1 MPQEHFDVL
10 IVGAGLS
17 GIGAAYHVQ
26 RHCPNRNYAILE
38 SRTCMG
44 GTWDLFRYPGIR
56 SDSDMHTLGY
66 NFKPW
71 LQERAIAD
79 GPSIL
84 HYIHETAAENNIEK
98 NIRYGHRVT
107 GADWSSEQA
116 HWKVQVEVGG
126 QARQITA
133 QFVLMCAGYYR
144 YSEGYTPQFPGR
156 DRFQGS
162 IIHPQLWPENLNYRN
177 KKVVIIGSGATAVTL
192 LPAMADDCEHIT
204 MLQRS
209 PTYMASRPYKDRLN
223 NLLRKILP
231 DSWTY
236 AFTRWKNIGLQVRL
250 YKLTRTKPD
259 KMRKMLL
266 DRVHKS
272 LGPDYDVATH
282 FTPSYSPWDQ
292 RLCLVPDEDLFVA
305 LKSGKASVVT
315 DEIATFTERGI
326 QLKSGQ
332 ELDADIIVTATGLQ
346 MVALGEAS
354 FTVDGQAINLG
365 DSWTYKGLM
374 MSGMPNLVNTFGYIN
389 ASWTL
394 GADLTAEYFCQLIN
408 HMQAIGADQVTPTL
422 RDSDADLQAHPFIED
437 FTSGY
442 MQRAMHL
449 LPRQGNREPWV
460 NSQDYL
466 RDRKLLG
473 AANFDDGA
481 LVFSEAVAKTNADQA
496 AA

>member
-1 MPQEHFDVL
+1 MPQDHFDVL

-17 GIGAAYHVQ
+17 GIGAAYHLQ
-26 RHCPNRNYAILE
+26 QHCPTKSYAILE
-38 SRTCMG
+38 SRACMG

-71 LQERAIAD
+71 VHERAIAD
-79 GPSIL
+79 GPAIL
-84 HYIHETAAENNIEK
+84 DYIHKAAAENDIEK
-98 NIRYGHRVT
+98 NIRYDHRVT

-116 HWKVQVEVGG
+116 RWTVQVEVEG
-126 QARQITA
+126 QPRQITA

-144 YSEGYTPQFPGR
+144 YSEGYTPEFPGR
-156 DRFQGS
+156 DRFQGK
-162 IIHPQLWPENLNYRN
+162 IVHPQLWPEDLDYAN

-192 LPAMADDCEHIT
+192 LPAMADDAAHIT

-209 PTYMASRPYKDRLN
+209 PTYMASRPYKDIIN

-231 DSWTY
+231 ESWAY
-236 AFTRWKNIGLQVRL
+236 AFTRWKNITLQNRL

-266 DRVHKS
+266 DRVRKT

-315 DEIATFTERGI
+315 DQIETFTETGI

-332 ELDADIIVTATGLQ
+332 HLEADIIVTATGLQ

-365 DSWTYKGLM
+365 ESWTYKGLM
-374 MSGMPNLVNTFGYIN
+374 LSGMPNLVNTFGYIN

-408 HMQAIGADQVTPTL
+408 HMDAIGADQVTPTL
-422 RDSDADLQAHPFIED
+422 RDSDANMQPHPFIKD

-449 LPRQGNREPWV
+449 LPKQGDREPWL
-460 NSQDYL
+460 NTQDYI
-466 RDRKLLG
+466 RDRKILG
-473 AANFDDGA
+473 DARFDDGA
-481 LVFSEAVAKTNADQA
+481 LVFTQALAKTTA
-496 AA
+496 ALDAA

>member
-1 MPQEHFDVL
+1 MAQEEFDVI

-17 GIGAAYHVQ
+17 GIGAAYHLQ
-26 RHCPNRNYAILE
+26 KHCPGKSYTILE
-38 SRTCMG
+38 SRSCMG

-71 LQERAIAD
+71 LHERAIAD

-84 HYIHETAAENNIEK
+84 DYIHEAAAENNIEDR
-98 NIRYGHRVT
+98 IQYDHRVT

-116 HWKVQVEVGG
+116 RWKVQVEVNG
-126 QARQITA
+126 QPSQVTA

-156 DRFQGS
+156 DRFQGN
-162 IIHPQLWPENLNYRN
+162 IVHPQLWPEDLDYRN

-209 PTYMASRPYKDRLN
+209 PTYMASRPYKDLLN

-231 DSWTY
+231 ENWAY
-236 AFTRWKNIGLQVRL
+236 AFTRWKNITLQNRL
-250 YKLTRTKPD
+250 YKLTRTKPNR
-259 KMRKMLL
+259 MRKMLL
-266 DRVHKS
+266 DRVRKT

-292 RLCLVPDEDLFVA
+292 RLCLVPDDDLFVA

-315 DEIATFTERGI
+315 DDIETFTEQGI

-332 ELDADIIVTATGLQ
+332 QLDADIIVTATGLQ

-354 FTVDGQAINLG
+354 FTVDGKAINPG

-374 MSGMPNLVNTFGYIN
+374 ISDLPNLVNTFGYIN

-408 HMQAIGADQVTPTL
+408 HMDAIGADKVVPTL
-422 RDSDADLQAHPFIED
+422 RDSDAKMQPHPFIED

-442 MQRAMHL
+442 MQRSMHL
-449 LPRQGNREPWV
+449 LPRQGDADPWV
-460 NSQDYL
+460 NSQDYI

-473 AANFDDGA
+473 DASFDDGA
-481 LVFSEAVAKTNADQA
+481 LVFSQASSKTATVQDA
-496 AA
+496 A